1 MLDYPQNWTIY
12 HQEILFKANLEILGY
27 SLILY
32 PHVIRMFE
40 KNIFDENI
48 QIRLKH
54 MPFFSWNFSLRQLCL
69 NFRS

>member
-1 MLDYPQNWTIY
+1 M
-12 HQEILFKANLEILGY
+12 FKANLEILGY

-32 PHVIRMFE
+32 PHVICMFE

-54 MPFFSWNFSLRQLCL
+54 MPFFFLDFFFEAVMSEF
-69 NFRS
+69 